1 MRILL
6 LEDDALIGDGIKN
19 GLQHC
24 GFCVDWLTDGLQG
37 RQALASVPFDAV
49 ILDLGLPGL
58 DGLDIL
64 NWWRQRHLNVP
75 VLILTARDALHQRVQ
90 GLNAG
95 ADDYMAK
102 PFALAELVARLHA
115 LIRRSHAQTDVLLRW
130 RNVTLD
136 CHKHQAWVDE
146 KPVVLTMRELAL
158 MELFLMNKGRIMS
171 RAVLEEKLY
180 SWDSEVGSN
189 VVEVFVH
196 HLRRKFGNQFIYTA
210 RGLGYRLGDE
220 ADE

>member
-6 LEDDALIGDGIKN
+6 LEDDPLIGDGIKN

-24 GFCVDWLTDGLQG
+24 GFCVDWLKEGLQG
-37 RQALASVPFDAV
+37 RQALAQAPFDAV

-58 DGLDIL
+58 DGMDIL
-64 NWWRQRHLNVP
+64 SWWRQRHFDVP
-75 VLILTARDALHQRVQ
+75 VLILTARDALHQRID

-95 ADDYMAK
+95 ADDYMVK

-115 LIRRSHAQTDVLLRW
+115 LIRRSHAQTGLLLRW

-136 CHKHQAWVDE
+136 CQKRQAFIDNH
-146 KPVVLTMRELAL
+146 PVVLSMREMAL
-158 MELFLMNKGRIMS
+158 MELFLMNRDRIMS
-171 RAVLEEKLY
+171 RATLEEKIY

-189 VVEVFVH
+189 VVEVYIH

-210 RGLGYRLGDE
+210 RGLGYRLGNEGDE
-220 ADE
+220 